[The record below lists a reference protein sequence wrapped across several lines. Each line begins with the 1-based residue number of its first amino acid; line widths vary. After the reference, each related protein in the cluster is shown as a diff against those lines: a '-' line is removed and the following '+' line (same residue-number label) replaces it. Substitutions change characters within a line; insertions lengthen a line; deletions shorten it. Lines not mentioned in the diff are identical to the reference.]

1 VLLPS
6 VLLLMEPMERNAAD
20 TIPTH
25 RATRGFSGGYRA
37 LGDRRAYHSGG
48 ARCRLP
54 SLAGT
59 HAPGLRGAPA
69 GSCPSQSRH
78 ERCPVRVQK
87 ATSVGDR
94 TKSGLPV
101 CTENLIRVDDVMES
115 PKLAE

>member
-6 VLLLMEPMERNAAD
+6 VLLLQEHMERNAAD

-37 LGDRRAYHSGG
+37 LGDRRAYHSSG

-59 HAPGLRGAPA
+59 NAPGLRGAPA
-69 GSCPSQSRH
+69 GSYSSHPATNDVRSGSRLCKNAH
-78 ERCPVRVQK
+78 Q
-87 ATSVGDR
+87 
-94 TKSGLPV
+94 
-101 CTENLIRVDDVMES
+101 
-115 PKLAE
+115 PKLRRKAAQNCFLNYLSRNRGCQYN

>member
-1 VLLPS
+1 
-6 VLLLMEPMERNAAD
+6 MEPMGRNAAD

-37 LGDRRAYHSGG
+37 LSDRRAYHSGG

-59 HAPGLRGAPA
+59 HVPGLRGAPA
-69 GSCPSQSRH
+69 GSYPSQRRH
-78 ERCPVRVQK
+78 ERCPVWIQK

-94 TKSGLPV
+94 TKSGLPP
-101 CTENLIRVDDVMES
+101 TTDIRDVGHDVRFVPE
-115 PKLAE
+115 AEV

>member
-6 VLLLMEPMERNAAD
+6 VLLLQEHMERNAAD

-37 LGDRRAYHSGG
+37 LGDRRAYHSSG

-59 HAPGLRGAPA
+59 NAPGADLAPEGRNVCSYINSGHWNRRSFGTSFLR
-69 GSCPSQSRH
+69 
-78 ERCPVRVQK
+78 
-87 ATSVGDR
+87 
-94 TKSGLPV
+94 
-101 CTENLIRVDDVMES
+101 
-115 PKLAE
+115 

>member
-1 VLLPS
+1 
-6 VLLLMEPMERNAAD
+6 MEPMERNAAD

-59 HAPGLRGAPA
+59 NAPDCEAHRLEAIVLNPA
-69 GSCPSQSRH
+69 TND
-78 ERCPVRVQK
+78 VR
-87 ATSVGDR
+87 
-94 TKSGLPV
+94 SG
-101 CTENLIRVDDVMES
+101 THFGHR
-115 PKLAE
+115 